1 MSRQSRLAKIADDIA
16 IEIVYDAQL
25 LDTNELHKELL
36 DCNYDV
42 HEIMLI
48 ARERLIEH
56 GFDCIAVHAGL
67 YDNDIMQWLRHESQE
82 SLLV

>member
-16 IEIVYDAQL
+16 IEIVYDAAL
-25 LDTNELHKELL
+25 LDVDKLHKELL

-56 GFDCIAVHAGL
+56 GFDNVDVHAGL
-67 YDNDIMQWLRHESQE
+67 YDEDIMQWLR
-82 SLLV
+82 V

>member
-1 MSRQSRLAKIADDIA
+1 MSRQSRLAKIADNIA
-16 IEIVYDAQL
+16 IEIVYDAAL
-25 LDTNELHKELL
+25 LDVDKLHKELL

-56 GFDCIAVHAGL
+56 VLTMSMYMRAYTMTTLCSGL
-67 YDNDIMQWLRHESQE
+67 EHES
-82 SLLV
+82 